1 MRGVYFAARREY
13 KLESNFTTLCA
24 WVRFLALACNILSY
38 LYFVC
43 AHSISA
49 SAAIGRLG
57 GKEKWSFFFCCFI
70 DRGGFVRRKAPTA
83 AQYIYLLLL
92 AFGVSK

>member
-1 MRGVYFAARREY
+1 M
-13 KLESNFTTLCA
+13 
-24 WVRFLALACNILSY
+24 ACNILSIY
-38 LYFVC
+38 NISYV
-43 AHSISA
+43 HTISA

-83 AQYIYLLLL
+83 AQYIPTPFGFWREQIGASGGNRKRKL
-92 AFGVSK
+92 AKGNNQYINTRWGMFQLS